1 MNNSNNKNV
10 TKHIKRINIKEC
22 SNSSAGQ
29 KTIDNLET
37 KRLNILEIEMNDERL
52 FHPGLQR
59 RRWQTHTKPPE
70 LGNFQLDGL
79 TTSTPTTR
87 SPNSSNSCSKRMT
100 TSCNTGLKRRT
111 IYGGT
116 LASTVSVFLIKCL
129 ILATAY
135 DDKFVNKL

>member
-1 MNNSNNKNV
+1 MNNCNNKNV
-10 TKHIKRINIKEC
+10 TKDIGRLNNKEC
-22 SNSSAGQ
+22 SNSSADQ
-29 KTIDNLET
+29 KTTDNLKI

-52 FHPGLQR
+52 FHPNPQR
-59 RRWQTHTKPPE
+59 RRWQKHIKPPE
-70 LGNFQLDGL
+70 IGNFQSDGL
-79 TTSTPTTR
+79 NNSTPIMR
-87 SPNSSNSCSKRMT
+87 SPNSSNSCSKRIT
-100 TSCNTGLKRRT
+100 SSCNTGLKRRT